1 MADPRAIPAPKPS
14 TRAEIGGVLRGLVG
28 LPRLA
33 LDWRSLPRP
42 AATTARPVLV
52 VPGFMTGDPATAV
65 LRAFLTGLGHPTYG
79 WGLGRNR
86 GDLRKLLPVFDRRL
100 HEIAER
106 HGQPVELVGW
116 SLGGVIARESTRAR
130 PEAVAGIVTMG
141 TPVIGGPKYTA
152 SAADYRRRGFDLDE
166 LERQVAARN
175 AEVLPVPITAI
186 YSKRDGIVSW
196 QACIDPNPDN
206 RVEHVEVDVEHA
218 ELGFSP
224 TVLRLVAACL
234 ATRP

>member
-1 MADPRAIPAPKPS
+1 
-14 TRAEIGGVLRGLVG
+14 
-28 LPRLA
+28 
-33 LDWRSLPRP
+33 
-42 AATTARPVLV
+42 
-52 VPGFMTGDPATAV
+52 
-65 LRAFLTGLGHPTYG
+65 
-79 WGLGRNR
+79 
-86 GDLRKLLPVFDRRL
+86 
-100 HEIAER
+100 
-106 HGQPVELVGW
+106 
-116 SLGGVIARESTRAR
+116 
-130 PEAVAGIVTMG
+130 
-141 TPVIGGPKYTA
+141 
-152 SAADYRRRGFDLDE
+152 